1 MPLPKLEDA
10 EYTLPEPEDT
20 KPVQGELDIEIED
33 DTPPEDRNKPSV
45 EIDDPDDEELS
56 TYSKTVQSRIHKM
69 TLAKNSER
77 RAKEDALRQRE
88 AAETFAKQVYE
99 ENKRLKSQLEE
110 GSKIFIDQN
119 KSTAQMEIDNAK
131 KRFKQA
137 FEVGDSDELAAAQE
151 ALAKATLR
159 LDKAETMRPIESPD
173 IPYEEPKQ
181 NRLAPTTQQ
190 WVDKNSDWWGQDE
203 EMTMAAMGLDK
214 KLQKQYGSEYVG
226 TPEYFKTIDKT
237 MRKRFPEH
245 FGVQEEENEPPPEK
259 NSQTD
264 SEDNSRRTKPAS
276 VVAPAT
282 RSTPPNRVKLKA
294 SEATIAR
301 RLGVPIEEYAKQV
314 ALLRRGNE

>member
-1 MPLPKLEDA
+1 MPLPKLE
-10 EYTLPEPEDT
+10 EEEFQLPEPED
-20 KPVQGELDIEIED
+20 KAPVQGELDIEIED
-33 DTPPEDRNKPSV
+33 DTPLEDRDKPIV
-45 EIDDPDDEELS
+45 NIEDADDEELAS
-56 TYSKTVQSRIHKM
+56 YSKNVRSRIHKM

-77 RAKEDALRQRE
+77 RAKEEAERQRE
-88 AAETFAKQVYE
+88 AAENFAKQVYE

-119 KSTAQMEIDNAK
+119 KTTAQMEIETAK

-159 LDKAETMRPIESPD
+159 LDKAETMRPIETPD
-173 IPYEEPKQ
+173 IPYEEPKP
-181 NRLAPTTQQ
+181 NRLAPTTQE
-190 WVDKNSDWWGQDE
+190 WVDNNSDWWGKDE

-226 TPEYFKTIDKT
+226 TPEYFRTIDKT

-245 FGVQEEENEPPPEK
+245 FGVQDEEDDLPPQK
-259 NSQTD
+259 KSQTD
-264 SEDNSRRTKPAS
+264 DEETSRRTKPAS

>member
-1 MPLPKLEDA
+1 MVQPLS
-10 EYTLPEPEDT
+10 LPEPEESQ
-20 KPVQGELDIEIED
+20 VQGELDIEIED
-33 DTPPEDRNKPSV
+33 DTPLEDRDKPVASV
-45 EIDDPDDEELS
+45 EDPDDEELS
-56 TYSKTVQSRIHKM
+56 TYSKSVQNRINKM

-77 RAKEDALRQRE
+77 RAKEEALRERE
-88 AAETFAKQVYE
+88 AAEAFAKQVYE
-99 ENKRLKSQLEE
+99 ENKKLKQQLEE

-119 KSTAQMEIDNAK
+119 KSSAQMEIDTAK
-131 KRFKQA
+131 KRLKQA
-137 FEVGDSDELAAAQE
+137 FESGDSDELTSAQE

-159 LDKAETMRPIESPD
+159 LDKAETMRPIETPEIS
-173 IPYEEPKQ
+173 YEQPKP
-181 NRLAPTTQQ
+181 NRLAPETQR

-214 KLQKQYGSEYVG
+214 KLQKQYGPEYVG

-237 MRKRFPEH
+237 MRKRFPE
-245 FGVQEEENEPPPEK
+245 FFNEDQEEEDDPPPTKRSLSDDE
-259 NSQTD
+259 
-264 SEDNSRRTKPAS
+264 EYSRRTKPAS

-314 ALLRRGNE
+314 ALLRRG

>member
-1 MPLPKLEDA
+1 MVQPLS
-10 EYTLPEPEDT
+10 LPEPEESQ
-20 KPVQGELDIEIED
+20 VQGELDIEIED
-33 DTPPEDRNKPSV
+33 DTPPEDRDKPVASV
-45 EIDDPDDEELS
+45 EDPDDEELS
-56 TYSKTVQSRIHKM
+56 TYSKSVQNRINKM

-77 RAKEDALRQRE
+77 RAKEEAMRERE

-99 ENKRLKSQLEE
+99 ENKKLKQQLEE

-119 KSTAQMEIDNAK
+119 KSSAQMEIDTAK
-131 KRFKQA
+131 KRLKQA
-137 FEVGDSDELAAAQE
+137 FESGDSDELTSAQE

-159 LDKAETMRPIESPD
+159 LDKAETMRPIETPE
-173 IPYEEPKQ
+173 IPYEQPKP
-181 NRLAPTTQQ
+181 NRLAPETQR

-214 KLQKQYGSEYVG
+214 KLQKQYGPEYVG

-237 MRKRFPEH
+237 MRKRFPE
-245 FGVQEEENEPPPEK
+245 FFNEDQEEEDDPPPQKRSLSDDE
-259 NSQTD
+259 
-264 SEDNSRRTKPAS
+264 EYSRRTKPAS

-314 ALLRRGNE
+314 ALLRRG

>member
-33 DTPPEDRNKPSV
+33 DTPPEDRNKPMV
-45 EIDDPDDEELS
+45 EIDDADDEELAS
-56 TYSKTVQSRIHKM
+56 YSKNVRSRIHKM

-77 RAKEDALRQRE
+77 RAKEDAERQRE

-119 KSTAQMEIDNAK
+119 KSTAQLEIDNAK

-137 FEVGDSDELAAAQE
+137 FETGDSDELTSAQE

-181 NRLAPTTQQ
+181 NRLAPSTQE
-190 WVDKNSDWWGQDE
+190 WVDNNSDWWGKDE

-245 FGVQEEENEPPPEK
+245 FGERKRKTNRLPKRIRKRIVK
-259 NSQTD
+259 ILH
-264 SEDNSRRTKPAS
+264 A
-276 VVAPAT
+276 APN
-282 RSTPPNRVKLKA
+282 P
-294 SEATIAR
+294 
-301 RLGVPIEEYAKQV
+301 
-314 ALLRRGNE
+314 LR

>member
-1 MPLPKLEDA
+1 MVQPLS
-10 EYTLPEPEDT
+10 LPEPEESQ
-20 KPVQGELDIEIED
+20 VQGELDIEIED
-33 DTPPEDRNKPSV
+33 DTPPEDRDKPVASV
-45 EIDDPDDEELS
+45 EDPDDEELS
-56 TYSKTVQSRIHKM
+56 TYSKSVQNRINKM

-77 RAKEDALRQRE
+77 RAKEEALRERE
-88 AAETFAKQVYE
+88 AAEAFAKQVYE
-99 ENKRLKSQLEE
+99 ENKKLKQQLEE

-119 KSTAQMEIDNAK
+119 KSSAQMEIDTAK
-131 KRFKQA
+131 KRLKQA
-137 FEVGDSDELAAAQE
+137 FESGDSDELTSAQE

-159 LDKAETMRPIESPD
+159 LDKAETMRPIETPEIS
-173 IPYEEPKQ
+173 YEQPKP
-181 NRLAPTTQQ
+181 NRLAPETQR

-214 KLQKQYGSEYVG
+214 KLQKQYGPEYVG

-237 MRKRFPEH
+237 MRKRFPE
-245 FGVQEEENEPPPEK
+245 FFNEDQEEEDDPPPQKRSLSDDE
-259 NSQTD
+259 
-264 SEDNSRRTKPAS
+264 EYSRRTKPAS

-314 ALLRRGNE
+314 ALLRRG

>member
-1 MPLPKLEDA
+1 MPLPKFEGE
-10 EYTLPEPEDT
+10 EYQLPEPEDT
-20 KPVQGELDIEIED
+20 KPIQGELDIEIED
-33 DTPPEDRNKPSV
+33 DTPPEDKVKSTGAV
-45 EIDDPDDEELS
+45 EDADDEELS
-56 TYSKTVQSRIHKM
+56 SYSKSVQSRIHKM
-69 TLAKNSER
+69 TLAKNNER
-77 RAKEDALRQRE
+77 RAKDEAIRERE

-119 KSTAQMEIDNAK
+119 KNTAQMEIDTAK

-137 FEVGDSDELAAAQE
+137 FETGDSDELTSAQE

-159 LDKAETMRPIESPD
+159 LDKAETMRPIESAE
-173 IPYEEPKQ
+173 IPYEQPQQ
-181 NRLAPTTQQ
+181 NRLAPSTQE
-190 WVDKNSDWWGQDE
+190 WVDNNSDWWGKDE
-203 EMTMAAMGLDK
+203 EMTMSAMGLDK

-245 FGVQEEENEPPPEK
+245 FGAEEEEDDQPPQK
-259 NSQTD
+259 KSQTD
-264 SEDNSRRTKPAS
+264 DEDTSRRTKPAS

-301 RLGVPIEEYAKQV
+301 RLGVPIEEYARQV